1 MGQTERIRE
10 VLEGPLTAD
19 ELERKAASGWRPIA
33 VEWERTSSVAGT
45 QAPVKQQV
53 PYGLRISDDHQ
64 HLEEHAE
71 EVQVMLAIL
80 EGIVEDRSMSRIAE
94 ELNRRGYHMRTGEAW
109 TQSGVFELLPRLIDF
124 GPRLFSREEW
134 IERRHKLRLHL
145 AG

>member
-1 MGQTERIRE
+1 MGHTERMRQ

-19 ELERKAASGWRPIA
+19 ELERRSAEGWRPVA
-33 VEWERTSSVAGT
+33 VEWERTGSPAAAT
-45 QAPVKQQV
+45 APVKQQV

-64 HLEEHAE
+64 HLEEHAG

-94 ELNRRGYHMRTGEAW
+94 ELNHRGFFMRTGEAW

-124 GPRLFSREEW
+124 GPRLFSRQEW
-134 IERRHKLRLHL
+134 IERRRKLSLHV